1 MVWRTRTARSAAV
14 TGSAA
19 ATDSSNCPGAYSGW
33 NCSTGTSCASSAASR
48 SSTYPDS
55 STTRVMPYAGPAHAG
70 VASASPT
77 NHSTSNAAR
86 RSNPRPRAR
95 SMVVRANVRWQHG
108 YGWSSWVSRSTGAQ
122 AHPGWAASAV
132 TRSRS
137 GYSRRSPAGPPTY
150 RLVVIESSTQ
160 NTSNT
165 GDMPI
170 PHAAA

>member
-1 MVWRTRTARSAAV
+1 MGDNPGMERSERVRQLVEDLAGRGIRAVAMTFVDNAGIARVKAV
-14 TGSAA
+14 PVQRLGHAVAWGIGASPVFDVFCVDDSITSGRLTGGPAG
-19 ATDSSNCPGAYSGW
+19 DL
-33 NCSTGTSCASSAASR
+33 R
-48 SSTYPDS
+48 LYPDLDRL
-55 STTRVMPYAGPAHAG
+55 TPL
-70 VASASPT
+70 
-77 NHSTSNAAR
+77 AA
-86 RSNPRPRAR
+86 
-95 SMVVRANVRWQHG
+95 Q
-108 YGWSSWVSRSTGAQ
+108 
-122 AHPGWAASAV
+122 PGWAASAV